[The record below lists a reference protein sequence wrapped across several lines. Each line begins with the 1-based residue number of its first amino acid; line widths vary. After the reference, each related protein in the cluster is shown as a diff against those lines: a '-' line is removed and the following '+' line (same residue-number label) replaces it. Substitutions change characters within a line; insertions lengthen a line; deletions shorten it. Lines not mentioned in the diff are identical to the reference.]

1 MKKILVTGASGYVG
15 GLLIQ
20 ELLIKGFDVRVMVR
34 DPRKISGQPWYA
46 RVSVAVAS
54 AENPVELDGALSGI
68 DTAFYLIHSINTG
81 ANFDETEAR
90 IAQNFAAA
98 AERQEVKQIVYL
110 GGIANDQNIS
120 KHLQSRKQTGI
131 ALASTSVP
139 VMEIRAGIIIGSGSA
154 SFEMLR
160 HLTHRLPVMTTP
172 KWVLNRTQPIAI
184 RDVLWYLCLLYTS
197 PSPRDRQKSRM
208 PSSA

>member
-15 GLLIQ
+15 GRLIQ

-81 ANFDETEAR
+81 ANFD
-90 IAQNFAAA
+90 
-98 AERQEVKQIVYL
+98 
-110 GGIANDQNIS
+110 
-120 KHLQSRKQTGI
+120 
-131 ALASTSVP
+131 
-139 VMEIRAGIIIGSGSA
+139 
-154 SFEMLR
+154 
-160 HLTHRLPVMTTP
+160 
-172 KWVLNRTQPIAI
+172 
-184 RDVLWYLCLLYTS
+184 
-197 PSPRDRQKSRM
+197 
-208 PSSA
+208 